1 MDHGGVPATGN
12 DADQSPRFYEP
23 SIDHLLG
30 EPCQLLRAPPLV
42 RTREQVEIP
51 RKLLVVSSRRL
62 KMVRT
67 AFVVVCTLS
76 AIHFEECSE
85 LLKVVFTVKETS

>member
-1 MDHGGVPATGN
+1 MPATGN